1 MSHLMTRLARRCSG
15 VAVAGSLAVAA
26 LVVPA
31 APASAA
37 RIPITADEQDYY
49 SYYYLGQLHASGYTG
64 RGVTIGLLDGPVN
77 TNIPE
82 LQGANI
88 QYMSRCDV
96 ESSEDS
102 WEHGTVIAQMMVAPE
117 FGIAPEARLNRY
129 TVSLKGDTPSRD
141 CAIGWWDDGY
151 SDTSVL
157 IELALNDGVDVISI
171 SSSYSA
177 DTESMRWAVARAITQ
192 KVPIVVSMG
201 NDSLYNPPKS
211 LTRMT
216 GIVGVASVEKDGTL
230 ASYSNYGDF
239 VSTASV
245 SRPYARSGA
254 TWEKGYWQGTSF
266 ASPTVA
272 SFLAL
277 ARQSW
282 PEATGNQLLQALART
297 GIGGNGGYWNPY
309 TGYGAVDPYV
319 LLTTD
324 PSQFPDENPF
334 LNKGYESSP
343 TRQDIADYADGLVDP
358 RRINADDSYQYRG
371 FDERLTLSQE
381 HGYPTHL
388 GTSPCFHASNGSNA
402 KKK

>member
-1 MSHLMTRLARRCSG
+1 MSHLMTRLARRCGGLG
-15 VAVAGSLAVAA
+15 VACALAGAV
-26 LVVPA
+26 LVFPA
-31 APASAA
+31 APAQASRA
-37 RIPITADEQDYY
+37 PITSDEQDYY

-177 DTESMRWAVARAITQ
+177 DTESMRWAVARAIRQ

-245 SRPYARSGA
+245 SRPYAKSGV
-254 TWEKGYWQGTSF
+254 TWENSTWAGTSF

-277 ARQSW
+277 AMQRW
-282 PEATGNQLLQALART
+282 PDATGNQVMQDLART

-319 LLTTD
+319 LLTTN
-324 PSQFPDENPF
+324 PTQFPDENPF
-334 LNKGYESSP
+334 LNKGYESTP

-371 FDERLTLSQE
+371 FDERLTLSHE

-388 GTSPCFHASNGSNA
+388 GTSPRFHASNASNS